1 MLYNKQVEA
10 ATVGLLK
17 LLSNAKKHR
26 FSGHEVQEWAD
37 KNDILRHFCLSY
49 SPTAASL
56 MDEWT
61 E

>member
-26 FSGHEVQEWAD
+26 FSGHEVQDWAD
-37 KNDILRHFCLSY
+37 KNAIPRLHLSY
-49 SPTAASL
+49 SPTAAGL
-56 MDEWT
+56 T
-61 E
+61 EGPVD

>member
-26 FSGHEVQEWAD
+26 FSGHEVQEWAG
-37 KNDILRHFCLSY
+37 KNAIPRLFHLSY
-49 SPTAASL
+49 SPTAAGL
-56 MDEWT
+56 T
-61 E
+61 EGPVD

>member
-26 FSGHEVQEWAD
+26 FSGHEVQEWAG
-37 KNDILRHFCLSY
+37 KNAIPRLFHLSY
-49 SPTAASL
+49 SPTAARL
-56 MDEWT
+56 IEGRVD
-61 E
+61 